1 MYIDYCNSR
10 FMLMMLVC
18 VGLKKLG
25 TAADDIVAEYSK
37 TLASAIKNCNGRYYT
52 SKEYLLLVFDQGLRF
67 IRFLLQNL
75 IIRNWI
81 SNLEVYEIWLIL
93 GQLL

>member
-1 MYIDYCNSR
+1 
-10 FMLMMLVC
+10 MLMMLVC

-37 TLASAIKNCNGRYYT
+37 TLATAIKNCNGCNGYT